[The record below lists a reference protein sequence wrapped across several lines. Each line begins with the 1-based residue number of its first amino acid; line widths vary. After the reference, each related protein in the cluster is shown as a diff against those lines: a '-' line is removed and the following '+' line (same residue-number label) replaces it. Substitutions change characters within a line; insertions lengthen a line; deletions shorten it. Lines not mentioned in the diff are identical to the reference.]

1 MHTYKLHDWDKNRH
15 LYYMRS
21 IGMFR
26 ASPQGIPIPDASSSL
41 VRNLST
47 QHVYQNI
54 KPKVGVLSS
63 SERTHARVS
72 HLRTNNHNVNP
83 SDVTSALRRVRNV
96 GPKFVKR

>member
-1 MHTYKLHDWDKNRH
+1 
-15 LYYMRS
+15 MRS
-21 IGMFR
+21 IGLFR

-72 HLRTNNHNVNP
+72 QLRNTNHDGNR
-83 SDVTSALRRVRNV
+83 SDVISALRRVRSS
-96 GPKFVKR
+96 GPVSKFVKR